1 MLYVKAE
8 RNSGMEVLR
17 FLQPNLLHKFTF
29 FSLCDERN
37 ETMQH
42 LYLDISYKMV
52 DKNRI
57 S

>member
-1 MLYVKAE
+1 
-8 RNSGMEVLR
+8 MEVLR